1 VTDRR
6 SAGPGAVSGPGL
18 AKSRGAP
25 LIIARRLVVARA
37 NDARFRDLFESAD
50 VVSEGS
56 VKDEAGARVWYGS
69 SSFILAL
76 RASDTAETRAFIAEV
91 AAHDVHVR
99 VRALRAARRE
109 ATLRAPGGLGS
120 SVCEMRVTTDS
131 RGVRIDVDIQAPL
144 IGGRSGTARSA
155 R

>member
-1 VTDRR
+1 MTERR
-6 SAGPGAVSGPGL
+6 SAGPGALSGPGL
-18 AKSRGAP
+18 AKSRGVP

-37 NDARFRDLFESAD
+37 NDARWRDLFDSAD
-50 VVSEGS
+50 IMSEGS
-56 VKDEAGARVWYGS
+56 VRDEAGGPVWYGS
-69 SSFILAL
+69 SSFILPL
-76 RASDTAETRAFIAEV
+76 RASDSVETRAFIAEV

-120 SVCEMRVTTDS
+120 SVCEMRVSTDS

-144 IGGRSGTARSA
+144 IGGGAGAARTAR
-155 R
+155 

>member
-1 VTDRR
+1 M
-6 SAGPGAVSGPGL
+6 
-18 AKSRGAP
+18 
-25 LIIARRLVVARA
+25 
-37 NDARFRDLFESAD
+37 
-50 VVSEGS
+50 SEGS
-56 VKDEAGARVWYGS
+56 VKDEPSGRVWYGS
-69 SSFILAL
+69 SSFILPL
-76 RASDTAETRAFIAEV
+76 RASDTPETREFIAEV

-109 ATLRAPGGLGS
+109 ATLRAPGGLGP

-144 IGGRSGTARSA
+144 IGGRVGSAGSA